1 MQDIYTIIERIN
13 VYTTSATS
21 LIFMILIFK
30 NVDEVKNT
38 LCKNG

>member
-1 MQDIYTIIERIN
+1 MQDIYTIRKIN
-13 VYTTSATS
+13 AYTTSATS

-30 NVDEVKNT
+30 NLDVVKNT